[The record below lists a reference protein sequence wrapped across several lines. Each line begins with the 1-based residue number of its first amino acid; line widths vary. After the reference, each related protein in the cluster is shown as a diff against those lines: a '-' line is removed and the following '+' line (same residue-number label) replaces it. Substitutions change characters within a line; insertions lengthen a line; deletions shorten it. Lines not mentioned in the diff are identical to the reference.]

1 MKRKQFGKR
10 AVGLLLAGVMTVGL
24 AACGQDKAK
33 TEQTGT
39 DSTYVYVP
47 EWNTLSSGEG
57 GWQSDF
63 SIQGSRLYYHQY
75 EQEQNSEVLKYL
87 DLTNL
92 SAAPVDVYRVTSQN
106 EPDAEGYSSNI
117 SNVYPAQNDELVL
130 ISRKYPAQKD
140 GEEYDYEAV
149 QRNTTYTMSKLAAD
163 GSVVFEQ
170 DITEKLNQAQESYI
184 SYGVTDADGN
194 IYLSNG
200 YSALWI
206 FDKDG
211 NFLNYVALDEGE
223 YGGGIGG
230 IGLVGDGRLAVIQ
243 YGRDGGSLMVYN
255 AEKKAFSDTYTG
267 LPDYCYSSG
276 IAKGPNG
283 GVLLNGSDGLYEYDL
298 ETQTYTQIL
307 KWLDCDVNGDYVS
320 NVSVLEDG
328 TIVVLYRDWTTDET
342 SIVLLKKTAASE
354 VVQKQ
359 TLIYACLGV
368 NQSMQNSI
376 VNFNKTSEEYRIV
389 VKDYSENMDYSSDD
403 IMEQYKDAI
412 NQFLNDIVSGSV
424 PDLIDPSSL
433 DINMLAA
440 KGILADLNPY
450 LDASTILKRSD
461 LIEPVLNAYTVE
473 GNLYMIPVR
482 FSISTLAGRTSEV
495 GEKSGWTM
503 EDMVALAEQYPEA
516 ELFAGSTRE
525 SFLSQCLSYDFDSY
539 VNWKTGECAF
549 NSPEFKSILTL
560 AAKYPEEIDW
570 ENMPSEPA
578 ALRTHEA
585 LLSELSLSEPEGWQV
600 AEKMFDEPIT
610 AIGFPSANSTGV
622 MVSGTNG
629 VCISA
634 SSTHKEAAWSFI
646 EQQFITSKV
655 EDDWMSWGFAT
666 LKEVYDKEMKKA
678 MTPQY
683 QIGADGNYV
692 LDENGNKIEYSNSSY
707 GWGDDIMIEVYAV
720 TQEEADSIWNVIEQI
735 GGVATY
741 NEELLNIVT
750 EEAAPFFEG
759 QKTVDEVADII
770 QSRIKIYVNESR

>member
-149 QRNTTYTMSKLAAD
+149 QRNTIYTMSKLAAD

-170 DITEKLNQAQESYI
+170 DITETLNRTDQTYI
-184 SYGVTDADGN
+184 SYGMTDADGN

-200 YSALWI
+200 YSSVWI

-211 NFLNYVALDEGE
+211 NLLSYVALDTND
-223 YGGGIGG
+223 YGGIGG
-230 IGLVGDGRLAVIQ
+230 IGFIGDGRLAITQ
-243 YGRDGGSLMVYN
+243 YGMDGSSIKVYN
-255 AEKKAFSDTYTG
+255 EEKKAFSDVYTG
-267 LPDYCYSSG
+267 LPDNCYNSG

-283 GVLLNGSDGLYEYDL
+283 GVLLNSSGGLYEYDL
-298 ETQTYTQIL
+298 ATQTYTQIL
-307 KWLDCDVNGDYVS
+307 KWIDCDLNGDYV
-320 NVSVLEDG
+320 NAVTALEDG
-328 TIVVLYRDWTTDET
+328 TVAVLYRDWVTDET
-342 SIVLLKKTAASE
+342 SVVCLKKTAASE

-359 TLIYACLGV
+359 TLTYACMGIS
-368 NQSMQNSI
+368 QSMQNAV

-389 VKDYSENMDYSSDD
+389 IKDYNDNMDYSRDD
-403 IMEQYKDAI
+403 ILEQYKDVL
-412 NQFLNDIVSGSV
+412 NQFLNDIVSGNV

-450 LDASTILKRSD
+450 LDASTVLNRSD
-461 LIEPVLNAYTVE
+461 LIEPVLNAYTTD

-482 FSISTLAGRTSEV
+482 FNISTLAGRTSEV

-503 EDMVALAEQYPEA
+503 EDMVALAERYPEA
-516 ELFAGSTRE
+516 ELFSGSTRE

-539 VNWKTGECAF
+539 VNWKTGECSF
-549 NSPEFKSILTL
+549 DSPEFKSILTL
-560 AAKYPEEIDW
+560 AAKYPAELDW
-570 ENMPSEPA
+570 ENVPSEPA

-634 SSTHKEAAWSFI
+634 SSAHKEAAWSFI
-646 EQQFITSKV
+646 EQQFIASKV

-692 LDENGNKIEYSNSSY
+692 LDENGNKVEYSSSSY

-735 GGVATY
+735 GGVAAY